1 MISEAIDFRYLLI
14 ENYKKLKLSEN
25 ELVTIFVI
33 DHLIG
38 QGNTLITADLLAL
51 KMSLS
56 SEELDKILASL
67 FKKKIID
74 YVTVKNNTV
83 TTLDPLKEKLYSEF
97 QISLKQEKEEKSSKK
112 IKDELANI
120 YKQFEELLNR
130 QLSPVEVSK
139 IREWVS
145 YGYSDEMIINALKD
159 ALNKGKKTLRAVDK
173 ILLTYQ
179 MREDLQNEGFS
190 SIKEDWNKN
199 LEETIKIAKTPWLD
213 TKNGK

>member
-1 MISEAIDFRYLLI
+1 MVTEAIDFRFLLI

-33 DHLIG
+33 DHLIS

-51 KMSLS
+51 KMSFS
-56 SEELDKILASL
+56 SADLDKILASL
-67 FKKKIID
+67 YKKKIID
-74 YVTVKNNTV
+74 YVTVNNSTV

-97 QISLKQEKEEKSSKK
+97 QISLKQEKGQKASKK

-120 YKQFEELLNR
+120 YKEFEVLLNR

-173 ILLTYQ
+173 ILLSYQ
-179 MREDLQNEGFS
+179 IREDRENEGFS
-190 SIKEDWNKN
+190 SISEEWNKN

-213 TKNGK
+213 KNGK

>member
-1 MISEAIDFRYLLI
+1 MVTEAVDFRFLLI

-33 DHLIG
+33 DHLIS

-51 KMSLS
+51 KMSFS
-56 SEELDKILASL
+56 SADLDKILASL
-67 FKKKIID
+67 YKKKIID
-74 YVTVKNNTV
+74 YVTVNNSTV

-97 QISLKQEKEEKSSKK
+97 QISLKQEKEQKASKK

-120 YKQFEELLNR
+120 YNEFEVLLNR

-173 ILLTYQ
+173 ILLSYQ
-179 MREDLQNEGFS
+179 IREDRENEGFS
-190 SIKEDWNKN
+190 SISEEWNKN

-213 TKNGK
+213 KNGK

>member
-1 MISEAIDFRYLLI
+1 MVSEAIDFRYLLI
-14 ENYKKLKLSEN
+14 ENYKKLKLTEN

-56 SEELDKILASL
+56 SSDIDKILASL
-67 FKKKIID
+67 FKKKMID

-179 MREDLQNEGFS
+179 MRDDLENEG
-190 SIKEDWNKN
+190 
-199 LEETIKIAKTPWLD
+199 
-213 TKNGK
+213 

>member
-33 DHLIG
+33 DHLIS

-56 SEELDKILASL
+56 SSDLDKILASL

-120 YKQFEELLNR
+120 YTQFEELLNR

-145 YGYSDEMIINALKD
+145 YGFSDEMIINALKD
-159 ALNKGKKTLRAVDK
+159 ALNQGKKTLRAVDK

-179 MREDLQNEGFS
+179 KRDDLQSEGFS
-190 SIKEDWNKN
+190 PINEEWNKN

-213 TKNGK
+213 KNGK

>member
-1 MISEAIDFRYLLI
+1 MVTEAIDFRFLLI

-33 DHLIG
+33 DHLIS

-51 KMSLS
+51 KMSFS
-56 SEELDKILASL
+56 SADLDKILASL
-67 FKKKIID
+67 YKKKIID
-74 YVTVKNNTV
+74 YVTVNNSTV

-97 QISLKQEKEEKSSKK
+97 QISLKQEKEQTASKK

-120 YKQFEELLNR
+120 YKEFEVLLNR

-173 ILLTYQ
+173 ILLSYQ
-179 MREDLQNEGFS
+179 IREDRENEGFS
-190 SIKEDWNKN
+190 SISEEWNKN

-213 TKNGK
+213 KNGK